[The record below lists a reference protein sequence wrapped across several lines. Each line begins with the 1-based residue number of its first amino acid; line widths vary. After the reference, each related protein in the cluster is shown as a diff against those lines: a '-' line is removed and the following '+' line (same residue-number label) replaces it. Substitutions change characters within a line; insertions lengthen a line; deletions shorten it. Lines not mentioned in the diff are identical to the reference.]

1 MKTGREFGHC
11 SGALPLR
18 CAFLNLTAFYAK
30 RLLASDKPRR
40 ALNQGDSEETAQE
53 FQKGLYLSR
62 NFTKN
67 PQDLP
72 WPGKLC
78 ALAKVH

>member
-1 MKTGREFGHC
+1 MKTGRELGIAQAHC
-11 SGALPLR
+11 PFAG
-18 CAFLNLTAFYAK
+18 AFLTLTAFCAK
-30 RLLASDKPRR
+30 RLLAADKPRK
-40 ALNQGDSEETAQE
+40 ALNQRDSEETAQE

-67 PQDLP
+67 PQNSS

>member
-1 MKTGREFGHC
+1 MKTGREFGHYSC
-11 SGALPLR
+11 ALPLR
-18 CAFLNLTAFYAK
+18 GAFLTQTAFCVK
-30 RLLASDKPRR
+30 RLLAADKPRR
-40 ALNQGDSEETAQE
+40 ALNQRDSEETAQE

-67 PQDLP
+67 PQDSP

-78 ALAKVH
+78 ALAKVL